1 MQLAAKAPSWR
12 AWISKQARRHP
23 AWADVPDKDW
33 EDWRWQLKHRVTRFE
48 DFQALL
54 ERTEPLTQQEAQ
66 GFAARASVFPVAAT
80 PYYLSLFGGADCGV
94 RRQAIPL
101 LAETQVQPWDQS
113 DPLAEEEHSPVS
125 CLSHRYPDRALL
137 YVTHNCAVYCRH
149 CTRQRK
155 VGDALSAPRRLEIDA
170 AIAYIR
176 DHEEIFDVL
185 ISGGDP
191 LSLSD
196 SRLCEIVAQ
205 LRSIEH
211 VGPIRICT
219 RTPVTLPQRV
229 THELTQALAAY
240 APVYVSTHF
249 NHPGECTPEAAA
261 ALGRMADAGLN
272 VGNQMVLLA
281 GINDD
286 PACVEALNRWLV
298 MHRARPYYMFQCDLV
313 HGTAH
318 LRTPIAKGLE
328 ILDWLRGRV
337 SGLAIPQFAV
347 DLPGG
352 GGKVTLSPERVVRQ
366 EGDRWLF
373 RDHRGRE
380 FEFWDQPPRTAGV
393 THLPILGAG
402 PACLDLPGEAS

>member
-1 MQLAAKAPSWR
+1 MVSPERSLSWR
-12 AWISKQARRHP
+12 QLIPDGARRHP
-23 AWADVPDKDW
+23 RWADVPAEDW
-33 EDWRWQLKHRVTRFE
+33 ESWRWQLKHRVTRLDE
-48 DFQALL
+48 L
-54 ERTEPLTQQEAQ
+54 ESLVSLTPSERR
-66 GFAARASVFPVAAT
+66 GFLARAGTFPVATT
-80 PYYLSLFGGADCGV
+80 PYYLSLFGDPSCGV

-101 LAETQVQPWDQS
+101 LDETLTQPWDLS
-113 DPLAEEEHSPVS
+113 DPLAEEEHSPVA

-155 VGDALSAPRRLEIDA
+155 VGDAHSAPRRNEINA
-170 AIAYIR
+170 AMEYIAQR
-176 DHEEIFDVL
+176 EEIFDVL

-196 SRLCEIVAQ
+196 DRLCEIVQA
-205 LRSIEH
+205 LRAIKH
-211 VGPIRICT
+211 LGPIRICT

-229 THELTQALAAY
+229 TTQLASRLASFG
-240 APVYVSTHF
+240 PIYVSTHF

-261 ALGRMADAGLN
+261 ALSRMASAGLC
-272 VGNQMVLLA
+272 VGNQMVLLR

-286 PACVEALNRWLV
+286 ADTVEALNRWLV
-298 MHRARPYYMFQCDLV
+298 SHRARPYYMFQCDLV

-328 ILDWLRGRV
+328 ILDKLRGRL

-352 GGKVTLSPERVVRQ
+352 GGKITLSPERLVRQ
-366 EGDRWLF
+366 DGSLYVF

-380 FEFWDQPPRTAGV
+380 FEFRDQPRPPAALTQ
-393 THLPILGAG
+393 LPILQEPAMRDLGLPAG
-402 PACLDLPGEAS
+402 PS

>member
-1 MQLAAKAPSWR
+1 MDPVARSFSWR
-12 AWISKQARRHP
+12 DELPQASQRHP
-23 AWADVPDKDW
+23 QWALVPDADW
-33 EDWRWQLKHRVTRFE
+33 GSWRWQLKHRITDLDE
-48 DFQALL
+48 LSALVSL
-54 ERTEPLTQQEAQ
+54 TESESR
-66 GFAARASVFPVAAT
+66 GFAARVGVFPVATT
-80 PYYLSLFGGADCGV
+80 PYYLSLFGDPSCGV

-101 LAETQVQPWDQS
+101 LDETRREPWDQS
-113 DPLAEEEHSPVS
+113 DPLAEEEHSPVA

-155 VGDALSAPRRLEIDA
+155 VGDALSAPRKHEIDA
-170 AIAYIR
+170 AIEYIR
-176 DHEEIFDVL
+176 AHDEIFDVL

-196 SRLCEIVAQ
+196 ARLCEIVAQ
-205 LRSIEH
+205 LRSIDH

-219 RTPVTLPQRV
+219 RTPVTLPARV
-229 THELTQALAAY
+229 TAELSQALAAY

-249 NHPGECTPEAAA
+249 NHPGECTPEAAK
-261 ALGRMADAGLN
+261 ALANMADAGLN

-286 PACVEALNRWLV
+286 PLRVEALNRWLV
-298 MHRARPYYMFQCDLV
+298 MQRARPYYMFQCDLV

-352 GGKVTLSPERVVRQ
+352 GGKVTLSPERLLRQ
-366 EGDRWLF
+366 EGSTWVF

-380 FEFWDQPPRTAGV
+380 FEFREPLQRPAGA
-393 THLPILGAG
+393 TQLPILSAAAAHSSTDH
-402 PACLDLPGEAS
+402 P